1 MHIWKQINFMLLDE
15 DQDWHRQPLQEA
27 IAEETPQQLRRA
39 STVMSSAIHSMKVT
53 VAPMFDRYVGAMII
67 N

>member
-1 MHIWKQINFMLLDE
+1 MRTRIGTTNPYKTELQRKRLNNFDAPVL
-15 DQDWHRQPLQEA
+15 
-27 IAEETPQQLRRA
+27 
-39 STVMSSAIHSMKVT
+39 SAIHSMKVT